1 MPAKDTTP
9 TKTIPDLPN
18 GISKD
23 AIIEDLRR
31 KLEESDISSN
41 AGSSSSGRRR
51 RRRNRKPKTAFGP
64 GVASTKAPV
73 LPRLSET
80 KPVRLQI
87 GLNLDLEL
95 ELKARIQGDI
105 SLTLL
110 Q

>member
-1 MPAKDTTP
+1 MPTKDTTP
-9 TKTIPDLPN
+9 MKIMPNLPN
-18 GISKD
+18 DISKD

-31 KLEESDISSN
+31 KLEESEISSN
-41 AGSSSSGRRR
+41 AGSSSCGRRGR
-51 RRRNRKPKTAFGP
+51 RQNRRPKSAFGP
-64 GVASTKAPV
+64 GLASTKAPI

-105 SLTLL
+105 SLSLV
-110 Q
+110 